1 MTQRR
6 IADSENSAS
15 CPSCGQPI
23 APQQRCPRCG
33 AETGRRFSLKVVR
46 YASLLIALVGTVLVW
61 MVARSTKVPTIRVAD
76 IRSDMDWAYVRV
88 LGVVTRHA
96 SHEPSSGQL
105 AFWLDDGTGE
115 IRVTAYRPVSDRLV
129 EAPQLPA
136 MGDLVRVEGTLRLRE
151 GFRQLVV
158 SLPSALD
165 IERPT
170 PVVSSI
176 ADLTEEHLFRKVC
189 LRGQVRDVRI
199 PYEGLVLIALRDA
212 TGAVDV
218 VSEEGLGTT
227 YGTAL
232 SLEVG
237 EHVELCGAVTT
248 YAGRL
253 QLALDSATVAPQLP
267 APVGIASPRQIAQ
280 IGHEDV
286 GQFVR
291 LRGTVSAV
299 AHIGSGLRLLVD
311 DGSGTLVVVVWQDVA
326 AQQEGLQ
333 DIAQGTPVDVQGRIA
348 EYRGQLEVV
357 PEIVGDIRCLGPPT
371 EVTTQLRLD
380 QLGMEQL
387 GDTVMVEAQI
397 AYSIPSPSGVRFG
410 LRDGNAE
417 GYLLAWANWLA
428 SCPAAAQLVPGAQ
441 VRARGLVSLYEGRL
455 EIVPQHADDVIVTMM
470 GALAEATPGVPVE
483 PTAEP
488 LSPAGSSEATPTHP
502 ATAEPLSPV
511 GSSEATP
518 THPATPSPVPPPTQA
533 VWETGAVRPE
543 TTGQQLTVQGMIVDL
558 VLFASGQRCQVD
570 DGSGPLAMWLPKE
583 PFAVLYADASWQ
595 FGSVVRAQGLVQLYK
610 GEVELVPA
618 ALDDVRIVQAAAPLT
633 APVTRMADLR
643 EGHVGERITVEG
655 RVVEVRPFS
664 QGIKY
669 LLDDGSGRLTLL
681 LWQSVLDDLPRREC
695 MALGSLVRA
704 TGKVSAYQGALELAP
719 GIGRDVICTP

>member
-6 IADSENSAS
+6 IADSENSAI
-15 CPSCGQPI
+15 CPSCGQPM

-46 YASLLIALVGTVLVW
+46 YVSLLTALVGTVLVW
-61 MVARSTKVPTIRVAD
+61 MVARSAKVPTIRVAD

-88 LGVVTRHA
+88 LGVVTRHP

-115 IRVTAYRPVSDRLV
+115 IRVTAYRPVSDRLL

-151 GFRQLVV
+151 DFRQLVV

-176 ADLTEEHLFRKVC
+176 ADLTEEHLFRRVC

-218 VSEEGLGTT
+218 VSEEGFGTT

-232 SLEVG
+232 SLVVG

-267 APVGIASPRQIAQ
+267 APVEIASPRQIAQ
-280 IGHEDV
+280 IGHKDV

-371 EVTTQLRLD
+371 EVTAQLRLD

-387 GDTVMVEAQI
+387 GDMVMVEAQI

-441 VRARGLVSLYEGRL
+441 VRVRGLVNFYEGRL
-455 EIVPQHADDVIVTMM
+455 EIVPQHPDDVIVTTM
-470 GALAEATPGVPVE
+470 GALAEAAPGVPVE

-488 LSPAGSSEATPTHP
+488 LSPAGSSEARPTQTP
-502 ATAEPLSPV
+502 
-511 GSSEATP
+511 
-518 THPATPSPVPPPTQA
+518 PATPSPVPSPTQA

-543 TTGQQLTVQGMIVDL
+543 TAGEQLTVQGMIVDL

-583 PFAVLYADASWQ
+583 PFAVLYGDASWQ
-595 FGSVVRAQGLVQLYK
+595 FGSVVRAQGIVQLYK

-618 ALDDVRIVQAAAPLT
+618 ALGDVRIVQAAAPLT

-643 EGHVGERITVEG
+643 EGHVGQRITVEG

-681 LWQSVLDDLPRREC
+681 LWQSVLDDLPGREC

-704 TGKVSAYQGALELAP
+704 TGRVSAYQGALELAP

>member
-1 MTQRR
+1 
-6 IADSENSAS
+6 
-15 CPSCGQPI
+15 
-23 APQQRCPRCG
+23 
-33 AETGRRFSLKVVR
+33 
-46 YASLLIALVGTVLVW
+46 
-61 MVARSTKVPTIRVAD
+61 MVARSAKVATIRVAD
-76 IRSDMDWAYVRV
+76 IRSNMDWAYVRV
-88 LGVVTRHA
+88 LGVVTRHP

-115 IRVTAYRPVSDRLV
+115 IRVTAYRPVSDRLL

-151 GFRQLVV
+151 DFRQLVV

-176 ADLTEEHLFRKVC
+176 AGLTEEHVFRKVC

-199 PYEGLVLIALRDA
+199 PYEGLILIALRDA

-218 VSEEGLGTT
+218 VSEERLGAT

-232 SLEVG
+232 SLAVG

-253 QLALDSATVAPQLP
+253 QLALDSVTVAPQMP
-267 APVGIASPRQIAQ
+267 APVEIVSPRQIAR
-280 IGHEDV
+280 IGHKDV

-311 DGSGTLVVVVWQDVA
+311 DGSGTVVVVVWQDVA
-326 AQQEGLQ
+326 AQQEDLD
-333 DIAQGTPVDVQGRIA
+333 DITQGTPVDVQGRVA
-348 EYRGQLEVV
+348 EYRGQLEVI

-371 EVTTQLRLD
+371 EATAQLRLD
-380 QLGMEQL
+380 QIGVEQL
-387 GDTVMVEAQI
+387 GDRVVVEAQI
-397 AYSIPSPSGVRFG
+397 VYSIPSPSGVRFG
-410 LRDGNAE
+410 LSDGNAE

-441 VRARGLVSLYEGRL
+441 IRARGLVNLYEGRL
-455 EIVPQHADDVIVTMM
+455 EIVPQHSDDVIVTAA
-470 GALAEATPGVPVE
+470 GALAEAAPGVPAE
-483 PTAEP
+483 PTAERP
-488 LSPAGSSEATPTHP
+488 SPAGSGEAAP
-502 ATAEPLSPV
+502 AQM
-511 GSSEATP
+511 
-518 THPATPSPVPPPTQA
+518 PATPSPVPSSTPA
-533 VWETGAVRPE
+533 VCQTGAVLLE
-543 TTGQQLTVQGMIVDL
+543 TVGERLTVQGMVVDL
-558 VLFASGQRCQVD
+558 VLFASGQRCQID

-583 PFAVLYADASWQ
+583 PFAALYGDVSWQ
-595 FGSVVRAQGLVQLYK
+595 FGSVVRAHGLVQLYK

-618 ALDDVRIVQAAAPLT
+618 SLGDVWIVQAAPPLT

-669 LLDDGSGRLTLL
+669 LLDDGSGRLTML
-681 LWQSVLDDLPRREC
+681 LWQSVLDDLPGREC
-695 MALGSLVRA
+695 LALGSLVWA
-704 TGKVSAYQGALELAP
+704 TGRVSAFQGALELAP
-719 GIGRDVICTP
+719 GIGRDVICRP